1 MNIVTLDFEI
11 HHKGDTDKRIAAA
24 TAHLQEHE
32 ACIKPLEAELAKP
45 AHYLLS
51 GTKKGQTNEHSHTN
65 RADL

>member
-32 ACIKPLEAELAKP
+32 HGSTQMKLATE
-45 AHYLLS
+45 YGVSQRVISLVV
-51 GTKKGQTNEHSHTN
+51 NN
-65 RADL
+65 RSYI